1 MELQKLWP
9 VLGIALFILAL
20 DFYFYQA
27 LKAIFPESNPLRKWI
42 ALVFW
47 AYTLYSILIFLYFRF
62 DGQAHLP
69 KLFVLFSFATFFII
83 YLSKIIVCIFLL
95 LEDAGRVSVL
105 AFTSLKKIW
114 DPLQVPFSPSR
125 SAALSKI
132 AIGVAALPFFSLLY
146 GMIRGAYRYRVHRQD
161 LFFADLPEAFRGL
174 KIVQIS
180 DIHSGSLYNKEA
192 VEQGVRM
199 VMDLRPDV
207 IFVTGDLVNN
217 ESEEFI
223 GFLDIFGK
231 LKAPHGVFSILGNH
245 DYGDYKFWPSKEE
258 KDKNF
263 RQLLK
268 FQKDMG
274 WNLLMDEH
282 VKLGSEGEDI
292 AIIGIQNWS
301 ARARFPKYGNLKKA
315 FKGAE
320 NSRLKLLLSHDPSH
334 WEAEVI
340 KKFPSIDMMFSGHT
354 HGMQFGVEIPGFKWS
369 PVQYIY
375 KQWAG
380 LYESGSQKLYVNRGF
395 GFIGYPGRVGIWPEI
410 TLFTLHA
417 SQGTAGVQNQG

>member
-161 LFFADLPEAFRGL
+161 LFFADFR
-174 KIVQIS
+174 
-180 DIHSGSLYNKEA
+180 HS
-192 VEQGVRM
+192 
-199 VMDLRPDV
+199 
-207 IFVTGDLVNN
+207 
-217 ESEEFI
+217 
-223 GFLDIFGK
+223 FG
-231 LKAPHGVFSILGNH
+231 
-245 DYGDYKFWPSKEE
+245 
-258 KDKNF
+258 
-263 RQLLK
+263 
-268 FQKDMG
+268 
-274 WNLLMDEH
+274 
-282 VKLGSEGEDI
+282 
-292 AIIGIQNWS
+292 
-301 ARARFPKYGNLKKA
+301 
-315 FKGAE
+315 
-320 NSRLKLLLSHDPSH
+320 
-334 WEAEVI
+334 
-340 KKFPSIDMMFSGHT
+340 
-354 HGMQFGVEIPGFKWS
+354 
-369 PVQYIY
+369 
-375 KQWAG
+375 
-380 LYESGSQKLYVNRGF
+380 
-395 GFIGYPGRVGIWPEI
+395 
-410 TLFTLHA
+410 
-417 SQGTAGVQNQG
+417 